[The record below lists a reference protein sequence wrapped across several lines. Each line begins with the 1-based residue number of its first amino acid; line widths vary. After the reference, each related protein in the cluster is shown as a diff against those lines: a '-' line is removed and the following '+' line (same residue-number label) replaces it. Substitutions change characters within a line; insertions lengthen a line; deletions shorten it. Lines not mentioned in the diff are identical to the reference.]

1 MKVVLTTLNAK
12 YIHTSLGLR
21 YLRESSKALGH
32 DVVFKEY
39 SINQEL
45 LTIVGDICRERPD
58 VVALG
63 CYIWSRTLV
72 EELVDSL
79 KQVLP
84 QSQIVLGGPE
94 VGFTPQEALEAM
106 PGADAVVLGEGETV
120 LPQWLEVCAGKRQA
134 ETVNGVAWRKEGRI
148 VVQGGPQ
155 AQTDLA
161 QLPFPYQEEEMAS
174 LQGRILY
181 YETTRGCP
189 FSCQYCLSSAQDGVR
204 YLPLARIKEEV
215 LFFLRHGVK
224 QIKFVDRTFNARKD
238 HYRPLWSWLASL
250 EGDINFHFEIAAGLL
265 EQEDL
270 DFLATVPVG
279 RFQLEIGVQSTHEPT
294 LEEIQRRNYWEKLQQ
309 AVSFLRRQNNMHLH
323 LDLIVG
329 LPYEGW
335 GEFHRSF
342 NEVFALR
349 PHMLQMGFLKMLP
362 ASGLRQRAAVYQY
375 RFLQKPPY
383 TVLAS
388 NAMSAEEIRKL
399 RLVEDIVEH
408 VYNGGRFQQALNYL
422 LACWQQDAF
431 ACFSSI
437 AAYWDEERLDL
448 AAMGVRGWYR
458 NLLAYA
464 QWRWG
469 EEKQGVLREWLRL
482 DALLSDGGQQR
493 PPELNWNGSE
503 WEGEKQAFWR
513 DEEAV
518 RQYIPEYA
526 FGSWRELKR
535 KYHLEFLFLP
545 GPDGRVE
552 RHNWLVRYDLS
563 EGSLAQEVQLDA
575 E

>member
-106 PGADAVVLGEGETV
+106 PGADAVILGEGETV

-224 QIKFVDRTFNARKD
+224 QGGTLFAGIG
-238 HYRPLWSWLASL
+238 RP
-250 EGDINFHFEIAAGLL
+250 IA
-265 EQEDL
+265 
-270 DFLATVPVG
+270 P
-279 RFQLEIGVQSTHEPT
+279 R
-294 LEEIQRRNYWEKLQQ
+294 Q
-309 AVSFLRRQNNMHLH
+309 A
-323 LDLIVG
+323 
-329 LPYEGW
+329 P
-335 GEFHRSF
+335 
-342 NEVFALR
+342 ALR
-349 PHMLQMGFLKMLP
+349 
-362 ASGLRQRAAVYQY
+362 
-375 RFLQKPPY
+375 
-383 TVLAS
+383 
-388 NAMSAEEIRKL
+388 
-399 RLVEDIVEH
+399 
-408 VYNGGRFQQALNYL
+408 
-422 LACWQQDAF
+422 
-431 ACFSSI
+431 
-437 AAYWDEERLDL
+437 
-448 AAMGVRGWYR
+448 
-458 NLLAYA
+458 
-464 QWRWG
+464 
-469 EEKQGVLREWLRL
+469 
-482 DALLSDGGQQR
+482 
-493 PPELNWNGSE
+493 
-503 WEGEKQAFWR
+503 
-513 DEEAV
+513 
-518 RQYIPEYA
+518 
-526 FGSWRELKR
+526 
-535 KYHLEFLFLP
+535 
-545 GPDGRVE
+545 
-552 RHNWLVRYDLS
+552 
-563 EGSLAQEVQLDA
+563 
-575 E
+575 